1 MFHRSDL
8 SRDQYML
15 TGPFRRKGYDWW
27 WHSFT
32 GRSESTGEEKSFFIE
47 YYACNPALAQAVPVL
62 GQHPYNQNL
71 RRRPSYF
78 MVKAGCW
85 GTDACQLHR
94 FYPWSEVMI
103 RRTVPF
109 VIDTGSCHASETD
122 LRGAIHV
129 TLAEAAAHPEYMCDA
144 GSMEWE
150 LTVEKQIS
158 FNVGYGAGRFFRK
171 IKAFEMYWHA
181 EGMKSRYSGTV
192 TFNGE
197 RYIVEPETSFGYAD
211 KNWGRGFTSPWVW
224 LSSNSLRS
232 NITGKTLDNSVFDI
246 GGGCPKIWFLPLRR
260 KLLGAFWYEGA
271 EYEYNFSKFRTRP
284 KTSFSS
290 EETGDAVL
298 WHVRQ
303 ENRRSVMVTEV
314 RCPKSEMLLI
324 NYEAPDGTKKHN
336 RLWNGGTGIGNIRL
350 YRKKGGELELIDDI
364 AADHIGCEY
373 GEYDG

>member
-1 MFHRSDL
+1 MIHG
-8 SRDQYML
+8 
-15 TGPFRRKGYDWW
+15 T
-27 WHSFT
+27 
-32 GRSESTGEEKSFFIE
+32 
-47 YYACNPALAQAVPVL
+47 A
-62 GQHPYNQNL
+62 PY
-71 RRRPSYF
+71 
-78 MVKAGCW
+78 
-85 GTDACQLHR
+85 
-94 FYPWSEVMI
+94 
-103 RRTVPF
+103 
-109 VIDTGSCHASETD
+109 VIDSGSCRASETD

-129 TLAEAAAHPEYMCDA
+129 TTAEAAAHPEYMCDA
-144 GSMEWE
+144 GSIEWE
-150 LTVEKQIS
+150 LTVEKQIA

-181 EGMKSRYSGTV
+181 EGMKSRYSGSV

-232 NITGKTLDNSVFDI
+232 SITGKTLDNSVFDI

-260 KLLGAFWYEGA
+260 KLLGAFWYEGS
-271 EYEYNFSKFRTRP
+271 EYEYNFSKFWTRP

-290 EETGDAVL
+290 EETEDEVI

-324 NYEAPDGTKKHN
+324 NYEAPDGTKRHN
-336 RLWNGGTGIGNIRL
+336 RLWNGGTGVGNIRL
-350 YRKKGGELELIDDI
+350 YRKKGKELELIDDI

-373 GEYDG
+373 GEYDT